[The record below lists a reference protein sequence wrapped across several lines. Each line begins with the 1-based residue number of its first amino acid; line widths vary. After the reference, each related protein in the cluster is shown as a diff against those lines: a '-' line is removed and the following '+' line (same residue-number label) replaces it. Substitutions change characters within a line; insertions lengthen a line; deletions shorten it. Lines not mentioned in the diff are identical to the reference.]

1 MGFEERETR
10 IANILETYFSDAS
23 LLWDKVMLSKMLKD
37 PEKMVTFEELSNL
50 PKFKSVAATAQEI
63 VSAAEN
69 HSLHRLKLDQ
79 TKQKIG
85 RIKPY
90 IVDKKEELDEWSIY
104 VEGLKKP
111 YDNEQSIKELFSKL
125 VGSVSFFRV
134 PPNQKGDTQ
143 FFGYCFLEFNDK
155 SNVERA
161 VRLVNRYN
169 RSSTDIDDSMSGES
183 DAKELADKLNLRVM
197 SKSQWNDL
205 KDGYLNLLAERKAY
219 VTDLWTKY
227 ESGEQVQEEIDE
239 EVDEKP
245 FTEGLI
251 VFVDGLHPQCPKTIA
266 IELLQTSGV
275 QLAFM
280 HPKKKGLSS
289 THIRL
294 NTAEDAIKICN
305 YFDTHYIVQEDEKDR
320 VGNAQG
326 SKTSA
331 SLKLKLLQGSAEEIY
346 WENEYRQGR

>member
-1 MGFEERETR
+1 MNSKEREAR

-23 LLWDKVMLSKMLKD
+23 LLWDKVMLSKILKNPD
-37 PEKMVTFEELSNL
+37 RMVTFDELSNL
-50 PKFKSVAATAQEI
+50 PKFKSLAATAEEI
-63 VSAAEN
+63 SAAAEK
-69 HSLHRLKLDQ
+69 HSLNRLKLDQ

-90 IVDKKEELDEWSIY
+90 VVDKKEELDEWSIY

-125 VGSVSFFRV
+125 VGSVSFFRI
-134 PPNQKGDTQ
+134 PPNQKGDAR
-143 FFGYCFLEFNDK
+143 FFGYCFLEFHDK
-155 SNVERA
+155 CNVERA
-161 VRLVNRYN
+161 VQLVNRYN
-169 RSSTDIDDSMSGES
+169 TSTDMNDPMSGES
-183 DAKELADKLNLRVM
+183 DAKELADKLRLRVM
-197 SKSQWNDL
+197 PKSQWNDL
-205 KDGYLNLLAERKAY
+205 KDEYLNLLAERKAY
-219 VTDLWTKY
+219 VTDLWTTY
-227 ESGEQVQEEIDE
+227 ESGEQAEAEMEE

-251 VFVDGLHPQCPKTIA
+251 VFVDGLHPQCPKTA
-266 IELLQTSGV
+266 AVELLQTSGV

-294 NTAEDAIKICN
+294 NTPEDAFKICN
-305 YFDTHYIVQEDEKDR
+305 YFDTHHIVQETEKDK
-320 VGNAQG
+320 VGNAQD

-331 SLKLKLLQGSAEEIY
+331 CLKLKLLQGSAEEIY
-346 WENEYRQGR
+346 WENEYNQGR

>member
-1 MGFEERETR
+1 MSSGERTTR

-23 LLWDKVMLSKMLKD
+23 LLWDKVMLSKILKD
-37 PEKMVTFEELSNL
+37 PENMVTFDELSNL
-50 PKFKSVAATAQEI
+50 PKFKAITATAQEI
-63 VSAAEN
+63 RSAAEN
-69 HSLHRLKLDQ
+69 HSLYRLKLTQD
-79 TKQKIG
+79 KQKVG

-125 VGSVSFFRV
+125 VGSVSFFRI
-134 PPNQKGDTQ
+134 PPNQKGDTR

-161 VRLVNRYN
+161 VQLVNRYN
-169 RSSTDIDDSMSGES
+169 TANTDEDDPMSDES
-183 DAKELADKLNLRVM
+183 DTRELADKLNLRVM

-205 KDGYLNLLAERKAY
+205 KDEYLKLLAERKAY
-219 VTDLWTKY
+219 ATNLWTKY
-227 ESGEQVQEEIDE
+227 ENSEQVEQDVEEEIE
-239 EVDEKP
+239 EKP

-251 VFVDGLHPQCPKTIA
+251 VFVDGLHPQCPKTVA
-266 IELLQTSGV
+266 VALLQTSGV
-275 QLAFM
+275 ELAFM

-294 NTAEDAIKICN
+294 NTADDALRICD
-305 YFDTHYIVQEDEKDR
+305 YFNTHHIVQETEKDK
-320 VGNAQG
+320 VGKEQD
-326 SKTSA
+326 SRTSA
-331 SLKLKLLQGSAEEIY
+331 CLKLKLLQGSAEEIY
-346 WENEYRQGR
+346 WENEYNQSR